1 MRGFTGWLRAFAAV
15 ITLSLAATGA
25 SAQAPVA
32 GKDYNAVTPPQ
43 PTETGNK
50 IEVIEFFSYACPH
63 CSTLEGPLGA
73 WLKKKPA
80 DVEFK
85 RVPVV
90 FHESWA
96 PLARLYYTLEALGAV
111 DKLHGEVF
119 KAIHEQKVRLQDAK
133 AIADWAASKGV
144 DRKKFDDTYNSFSVQ
159 SRTKL
164 SNDMSRRYNV
174 EFTPALV
181 VNGRFLTGPSMTSP
195 GATVDYNR
203 FFSVLDQLIATS
215 RKGVAGK

>member
-1 MRGFTGWLRAFAAV
+1 MRGFTGWLRAFAAA
-15 ITLSLAATGA
+15 ITLSFAAGA
-25 SAQAPVA
+25 YAQVA
-32 GKDYNAVTPPQ
+32 GKDYTPVTPPQ
-43 PTETGNK
+43 PTESGGK

-63 CSTLEGPLGA
+63 CATLEGPLNA

-80 DVEFK
+80 DVEVK

-96 PLARLYYTLEALGAV
+96 PLARLYYTLEAMGAV

-119 KAIHEQKVRLQDAK
+119 KAIHEQKMRLQDAK
-133 AIADWAASKGV
+133 SISDWAASKGV
-144 DRKKFDDTYNSFSVQ
+144 DRKKFDDTFNSFSVQ
-159 SRTKL
+159 SRTKT
-164 SNDMSRRYNV
+164 SNDVTRRYNV
-174 EFTPALV
+174 EFTPAIV

-195 GATVDYNR
+195 NGAVDYNR
-203 FFSVLDQLIATS
+203 FFAVVDQLIAQS

>member
-1 MRGFTGWLRAFAAV
+1 MHGFTGWLRAFAAA
-15 ITLSLAATGA
+15 ITLSFIASGA
-25 SAQAPVA
+25 FAQAPVA
-32 GKDYNAVTPPQ
+32 GKDYVAVTPPQ
-43 PTETGNK
+43 PTDTGSK
-50 IEVIEFFSYACPH
+50 VEVIEFFSYACPH
-63 CSTLEGPLGA
+63 CSSLEGPLNA

-96 PLARLYYTLEALGAV
+96 PLARLYYTLETLNMT

-119 KAIHEQKVRLQDAK
+119 KAIHEQKARLQDAK
-133 AIADWAASKGV
+133 SIEDWAASKGV
-144 DRKKFDDTYNSFSVQ
+144 DRKKFTDAYNSFSVQ

-164 SNDMSRRYNV
+164 SNDMSRRYAV
-174 EFTPALV
+174 EFTPAVV
-181 VNGRFLTGPSMTSP
+181 VNGRFLTGPSMTST
-195 GATVDYNR
+195 GNNVDFNR

-215 RKGVAGK
+215 RKGGK